1 MCIRMCCRLLS
12 QDRKIVPRNSCH
24 VTHSFWQRI
33 LSCCLVPFS
42 NPLIQAE
49 IAFHRNKCCFKYK
62 LQHSVLLFIMMVFS
76 FAILNWKFYFWILHQ
91 IIFLQWLYHNK
102 CILRKLLNVFEC
114 NPYCFHN
121 KWMWMW
127 INFRI
132 ILHNKIADK
141 TDEFSRKK
149 LCITKNYPSSLCMS
163 RFWFLFLFRWRK
175 KIKSLFEMK
184 ERSILCA
191 ICMYTSHMTTS
202 SNETWS
208 ILCAHRID
216 SIVLNIFLAVEML

>member
-33 LSCCLVPFS
+33 VSCCLVPFS

-76 FAILNWKFYFWILHQ
+76 FAISNWKFYFWILHQ

-132 ILHNKIADK
+132 ILHIKIKLMQTKRTNFLEKNCA
-141 TDEFSRKK
+141 SRKDTLRHYACQDFDFYFYLDEEKK
-149 LCITKNYPSSLCMS
+149 LNHCLKWKNVQYCA
-163 RFWFLFLFRWRK
+163 LFVCTRAIWRPVP
-175 KIKSLFEMK
+175 MK
-184 ERSILCA
+184 RDQYYVLIESIQLYW
-191 ICMYTSHMTTS
+191 IY
-202 SNETWS
+202 
-208 ILCAHRID
+208 
-216 SIVLNIFLAVEML
+216 F